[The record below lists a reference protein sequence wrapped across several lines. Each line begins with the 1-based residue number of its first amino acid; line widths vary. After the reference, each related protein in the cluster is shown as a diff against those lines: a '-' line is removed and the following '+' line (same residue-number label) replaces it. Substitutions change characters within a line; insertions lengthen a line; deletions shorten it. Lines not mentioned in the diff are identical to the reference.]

1 MAIDRKDARLLDRR
15 FEEED
20 AAARAER
27 AFGDKIT
34 VGAPPIPGA
43 QLVYSAQ
50 AGVGV
55 AIEGAHFVCPL
66 PRNYTGPHLELAL
79 IDRGRLIVTH
89 PDLPPL
95 LVDPEQGTTRP
106 L

>member
-1 MAIDRKDARLLDRR
+1 MIDRKDARLLDRR

-20 AAARAER
+20 AAARAEK
-27 AFGDKIT
+27 AFGET
-34 VGAPPIPGA
+34 YTEGAPPVPGA
-43 QLVYSAQ
+43 QLVYSPN

-55 AIEGAHFVCPL
+55 AIEGAKFVCPL
-66 PRNYTGPHLELAL
+66 PKNYTGPHLELAL
-79 IDRGRLIVTH
+79 IDGGRLIVTH

-95 LVDPEQGTTRP
+95 LVDPQQGTTRP